1 MPHDMRTLA
10 PTAAELLE
18 VRPPAGAE
26 VGPIPEVV
34 ARLGPVR
41 RLAMVIMD
49 GFGLATWDYA
59 RERCPTVNALAADH
73 LLTIHSVLPAIT
85 PVNFATMV
93 TGASPQAHGIR
104 ARTERL
110 ELETLF
116 HLLQAKGR
124 PTAAVGR
131 ALSTVGILLA
141 PFADLRGVA
150 ESNEDWEVL
159 ELGLKILREYEPDY
173 LLLQFLAVDSVS
185 HRHGPFSPANAQA
198 VAETDARL
206 RRLIGQLA
214 SQGYGLLLLADHGQH
229 TAPLDEQQPG
239 HIGTHDG
246 TVEEDVQVPLIWA
259 SAAELRD
266 VVEGESLS

>member
-10 PTAAELLE
+10 PTVAALLE

-26 VGPIPEVV
+26 VRPIPQVV
-34 ARLGPVR
+34 ARLGPVQ
-41 RLAMVIMD
+41 RLAMVVID
-49 GFGLATWDYA
+49 AFGMATWDYA
-59 RERCPTVNALAADH
+59 RDRCPTVNALAANH
-73 LLTIHSVLPAIT
+73 LLTIHSVLPSIT

-116 HLLQAKGR
+116 HVLRTEGR
-124 PTAAVGR
+124 STAAVGR
-131 ALSTVGILLA
+131 ALSTVGILLS

-150 ESNEDWEVL
+150 ESNEDREVL
-159 ELGLKILREYEPDY
+159 DLGLNILIDHEPAY
-173 LLLQFLAVDSVS
+173 LLLQFLAVDSAS

-206 RRLIGQLA
+206 RALIGQLVA
-214 SQGYGLLLLADHGQH
+214 QEYGLLLLADHGQH
-229 TAPLDEQQPG
+229 TTPSEAQQPG
-239 HIGTHDG
+239 HIGTHGDAVG
-246 TVEEDVQVPLIWA
+246 EDVRVPLIWA
-259 SAAELRD
+259 SPAELRE
-266 VVEGESLS
+266 VVQK